1 VGERD
6 VSGVA
11 HLWSVDEA
19 AHSVDDLMTPDVLI
33 QTERS
38 TATLI
43 RSVARISESG
53 PQDASH
59 LPGWSRLTIV
69 CHLRYGAQ
77 ALVWMTDDA
86 IAGRPTS
93 FYPRGRAEQRSAT
106 LRPEPGESPL
116 DVVASLKA
124 ASAALD
130 ERWRRVTDW
139 TVAVTEPSDNR
150 SLGTVS
156 LGHLALLRLTE
167 VEVHGTDLGVGLGPW
182 SDVFV
187 REALPMRLAWLTTRR
202 SNHRPVP
209 DDLHRSWLLTAT
221 DGGPTTLLA
230 VDGALVTS
238 TPASPEDRADV
249 VVRATSREL
258 LALLLG
264 RSDLAVASEFN
275 TAFPGP

>member
-1 VGERD
+1 
-6 VSGVA
+6 
-11 HLWSVDEA
+11 
-19 AHSVDDLMTPDVLI
+19 MTPDVVT
-33 QTERS
+33 QTARS

-43 RSVARISESG
+43 RSIARIGEAG
-53 PQDASH
+53 LQDASH

-69 CHLRYGAQ
+69 CHLRYGAR
-77 ALVWMTDDA
+77 ALAWMTDDA

-93 FYPRGRAEQRSAT
+93 FYPYRRAEQRPAT
-106 LRPEPGESPL
+106 LRPEPGESTL

-124 ASAALD
+124 ASAALHK
-130 ERWRRVTDW
+130 RWRRVTDW
-139 TVAVTEPSDNR
+139 TPEVTEPSDNR

-167 VEVHGTDLGVGLGPW
+167 VEVHSTDLGIGLGPW

-187 REALPMRLAWLTTRR
+187 RRALPMRLAWLATRR

-209 DDLHRSWLLTAT
+209 DDLHQSWLLTAT
-221 DGGPTTLLA
+221 DGGPTALLT
-230 VDGALVTS
+230 VDGAMVTS
-238 TPASPEDRADV
+238 TPATPEARADV
-249 VVRATSREL
+249 IIRATSREL

-264 RSDLAVASEFN
+264 RSDLAVAAEFN